1 MQKRSNEVKMT
12 PDYLF
17 EVSWEVCNKVGGI
30 HTVIATKALT
40 ITEQL
45 GDRYILIGPD
55 VHREDVNLEFE
66 EDSEL
71 LKDWKQALFTN
82 DNIRVKIGHWKVKGS
97 PIAILVDFSQ
107 FFSSKDDVLKFLWE
121 SYRVDSISGQ
131 WDYIEPVLFGS
142 AAGKVIESYVNF
154 FCKATDR
161 VTAHFH
167 EWMTSS
173 GGLYLQKHSPYVAS
187 VFTTHAT
194 VMGRSIAGNGMP
206 LYGDMPQLNA
216 DDLARRFGV
225 VAKHSLEKTAAANYD
240 CFTTVSNLTAKEC
253 KYLLGKEVDLVTPN
267 GFEDDF
273 VWPQP
278 ELDAKRAA
286 SRKQMIEIAEICLGI
301 HYDTEPL
308 IVGTSGRYEFKNK
321 GLDVFVDSL
330 LKLSESASLPRPVLA
345 YVTVPAGNLGPRKDL
360 QAHLKDP
367 GSPIDPT
374 VIRNLTHYLSAPEW
388 DPIIGRI
395 KNSRLQDPSCPVQL
409 IFVPSYLN
417 GNDGIFDKHYYELLC
432 GMDVTVFAS
441 YYEPWG
447 YTPLESI
454 AFSVP
459 TITTSLTGFGQWV
472 AEKLD
477 EHKGVDVISRNDTN
491 DSEVVEKISAVLA
504 RFSMMNAA
512 EYDTY
517 RASALEIS
525 KIALW

>member
-1 MQKRSNEVKMT
+1 MT

-206 LYGDMPQLNA
+206 LYGDMPRLNA

-321 GLDVFVDSL
+321 
-330 LKLSESASLPRPVLA
+330 
-345 YVTVPAGNLGPRKDL
+345 
-360 QAHLKDP
+360 
-367 GSPIDPT
+367 
-374 VIRNLTHYLSAPEW
+374 
-388 DPIIGRI
+388 
-395 KNSRLQDPSCPVQL
+395 
-409 IFVPSYLN
+409 
-417 GNDGIFDKHYYELLC
+417 
-432 GMDVTVFAS
+432 
-441 YYEPWG
+441 
-447 YTPLESI
+447 
-454 AFSVP
+454 
-459 TITTSLTGFGQWV
+459 
-472 AEKLD
+472 
-477 EHKGVDVISRNDTN
+477 
-491 DSEVVEKISAVLA
+491 
-504 RFSMMNAA
+504 
-512 EYDTY
+512 
-517 RASALEIS
+517 
-525 KIALW
+525 

>member
-1 MQKRSNEVKMT
+1 MT

-173 GGLYLQKHSPYVAS
+173 GGLYLQKH
-187 VFTTHAT
+187 
-194 VMGRSIAGNGMP
+194 
-206 LYGDMPQLNA
+206 
-216 DDLARRFGV
+216 
-225 VAKHSLEKTAAANYD
+225 
-240 CFTTVSNLTAKEC
+240 
-253 KYLLGKEVDLVTPN
+253 
-267 GFEDDF
+267 
-273 VWPQP
+273 
-278 ELDAKRAA
+278 
-286 SRKQMIEIAEICLGI
+286 
-301 HYDTEPL
+301 
-308 IVGTSGRYEFKNK
+308 
-321 GLDVFVDSL
+321 
-330 LKLSESASLPRPVLA
+330 
-345 YVTVPAGNLGPRKDL
+345 
-360 QAHLKDP
+360 
-367 GSPIDPT
+367 
-374 VIRNLTHYLSAPEW
+374 
-388 DPIIGRI
+388 
-395 KNSRLQDPSCPVQL
+395 
-409 IFVPSYLN
+409 
-417 GNDGIFDKHYYELLC
+417 
-432 GMDVTVFAS
+432 
-441 YYEPWG
+441 
-447 YTPLESI
+447 
-454 AFSVP
+454 
-459 TITTSLTGFGQWV
+459 
-472 AEKLD
+472 
-477 EHKGVDVISRNDTN
+477 
-491 DSEVVEKISAVLA
+491 
-504 RFSMMNAA
+504 
-512 EYDTY
+512 
-517 RASALEIS
+517 
-525 KIALW
+525 